1 MLRQSE
7 EGLRGS
13 AAGLRRASLILLSE
27 RIPAM
32 ASALYGTRGLRLLL
46 NTATALLVL
55 SLPLTAA
62 TSAKATTTVAPTET
76 VALASISSV
85 TDDGAARAAT
95 SARGLLAGSR
105 SPVTIA
111 ASDVPEIPSYT
122 VKKGDTLSEVAAN
135 YGVDTD
141 DVAFANHLDNDA
153 IGVGDVLVIPPGH
166 GALYLVKSGDTIA
179 SVASKFKVDPSVI
192 MTYNRLYFEPEHFAI
207 DQLIFVPGAAVPV
220 VRRTNYGVASVPLGS
235 LPARTGRLSWPVGGV
250 LTQYYWWGHT
260 GVDLAAPYGTS
271 ISSSDDGV
279 VVATGWVAVGGLR
292 VCVQHAGGLQTC
304 YYHTSA
310 VYVTPGQTV
319 ARGQTLAA
327 IGMTGVTT
335 GPHVHWEVKLNGVP
349 VNPLSY

>member
-7 EGLRGS
+7 EGLRDG
-13 AAGLRRASLILLSE
+13 AAGLRRGSLILLGE

-32 ASALYGTRGLRLLL
+32 ASAFYGTRGLRLLL

-62 TSAKATTTVAPTET
+62 TSAKATTATPTET

-105 SPVTIA
+105 SLVTIA

-122 VKKGDTLSEVAAN
+122 VKKGDTLSDIAAT

-141 DVAFANHLDNDA
+141 DVAFANHLDTDS

-166 GALYLVKSGDTIA
+166 GALYVVKTGDTVP

-220 VRRTNYGVASVPLGS
+220 VRRTNYGVASVPLGQ

-260 GVDLAAPYGTS
+260 GVDLAAPYGTT

-304 YYHTSA
+304 YYHTSS

-319 ARGQTLAA
+319 ARGQPLAA

-335 GPHVHWEVKLNGVP
+335 GPHVHWEVKLNGVA
-349 VNPLSY
+349 VNPLAY